1 MFIVRILQ
9 MVLNHLNVKWGWY
22 MAILSQEQLVA
33 LKQKV
38 RKVTETDLEE
48 IQLTVE
54 RTNVF
59 LMSIMM
65 YAGKMIYSVWQF
77 QKNLVGLGL
86 IANNFFCY
94 GRILPRSWR
103 HAYEPPSC

>member
-59 LMSIMM
+59 PDE
-65 YAGKMIYSVWQF
+65 YYDVCR
-77 QKNLVGLGL
+77 KNDLFRLAIPEEFGGLGL
-86 IANNFFCY
+86 NCEQFFLLWKNFAEVLAACV
-94 GRILPRSWR
+94 
-103 HAYEPPSC
+103 

>member
-1 MFIVRILQ
+1 
-9 MVLNHLNVKWGWY
+9 

-59 LMSIMM
+59 P
-65 YAGKMIYSVWQF
+65 
-77 QKNLVGLGL
+77 
-86 IANNFFCY
+86 
-94 GRILPRSWR
+94 RIWW
-103 HAYEPPSC
+103 AWA